1 MLASRFE
8 PRAAP
13 VALTGRRRPLLG
25 PPGRPPGPSGRR
37 REAGGGPPQCRP
49 GAGRLGRVRFAGGS
63 PAHGAAAAATSPLRR
78 LAPLGLAAAAMAG
91 GRRHRSRPI
100 AGRTAQ
106 ARQSTG
112 GERPRRGAVDL
123 SRGLHRSGPLV
134 PRPGGAGRVAPGRQ
148 VYHGHGGS
156 RRRTGRAHVLAGGK
170 GPRRPLRG
178 RPSRSA
184 GQPGRDGRGCP
195 PLRLERPALRVVG
208 GQPGAPQGGRDPGDG
223 HGPAGPGAGAGDG
236 PAPALVLAG
245 YPGWQNSA
253 LLPAPELARLG
264 PGSALS
270 GG

>member
-100 AGRTAQ
+100 AGCTPQ
-106 ARQSTG
+106 TGQTSG
-112 GERPRRGAVDL
+112 GERPRTRRRGSFPRAFTARGRWFHALGAWAAGRRADRIITGTAAAAAELAEHLSLPAERVRVVPYGVDL
-123 SRGLHRSGPLV
+123 
-134 PRPGGAGRVAPGRQ
+134 PGAQ
-148 VYHGHGGS
+148 
-156 RRRTGRAHVLAGGK
+156 
-170 GPRRPLRG
+170 
-178 RPSRSA
+178 PS
-184 GQPGRDGRGCP
+184 PDEHGRGPP

-208 GQPGAPQGGRDPGDG
+208 RQPGAPQGGGTLVTAMAQLAR
-223 HGPAGPGAGAGDG
+223 GAGS

-245 YPGWQNSA
+245 YPGLA
-253 LLPAPELARLG
+253 ELRTAAGGRTGPAGG
-264 PGSALS
+264 PVPPYRS
-270 GG
+270 G